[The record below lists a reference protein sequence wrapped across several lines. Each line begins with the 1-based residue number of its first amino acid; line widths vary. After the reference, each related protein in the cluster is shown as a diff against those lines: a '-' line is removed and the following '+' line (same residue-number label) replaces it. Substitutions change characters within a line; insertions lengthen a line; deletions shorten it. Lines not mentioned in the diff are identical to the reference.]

1 MEPAGARFERSTP
14 SSLRSLRREMLGK
27 FQEQEERLAEQERR
41 IARQG
46 ETISKL
52 EERIA
57 EQQKTIEEQN
67 ETIQMIAKHPDIR
80 DFLQGFQSE
89 ALSPEVLGK
98 FNLSKIRI
106 G

>member
-27 FQEQEERLAEQERR
+27 FEEQEERLAEQERR

-46 ETISKL
+46 EIISKL

-57 EQQKTIEEQN
+57 EQQTTIGEQN
-67 ETIQMIAKHPDIR
+67 QTIQLIAKHPDLR
-80 DFLQGFQSE
+80 DFLQELQSE
-89 ALSPEVLGK
+89 ASSGKPLGK
-98 FNLSKIRI
+98 FNPF
-106 G
+106 